1 MVGQPVGSF
10 LAVFFL
16 VGGGVKI
23 DVNPPHC
30 FLTEVPLSYRCSSLL
45 EVGAT
50 R

>member
-10 LAVFFL
+10 LAVFFW
-16 VGGGVKI
+16 GGEI

-30 FLTEVPLSYRCSSLL
+30 FLTEVPLSFGCPWLL

>member
-16 VGGGVKI
+16 GGVKI